1 MVNISRLPALLATL
15 VSMVRVAATMV
26 LSAALGSAPVQCGS
40 SRGDADS
47 ALEETPGEALY
58 QLAQRF
64 WAEGDRDAW
73 QITLQQLIERY
84 PSSRFAMTARQDL
97 ADAGIAVVASDDS
110 SAASD

>member
-47 ALEETPGEALY
+47 ALVRVEIVDGGAEDRTVVIATAELGKSAEA
-58 QLAQRF
+58 
-64 WAEGDRDAW
+64 
-73 QITLQQLIERY
+73 
-84 PSSRFAMTARQDL
+84 P
-97 ADAGIAVVASDDS
+97 
-110 SAASD
+110 